1 MNFNDKEKIIEIFTN
16 NTNGNILT
24 DAEKEKLLN
33 VIFSNIKYEEYNNGN
48 SINKI
53 CLEEENLVY
62 KTEKENNNFYLPEIK
77 SNDSLISYY
86 SEKKY

>member
-1 MNFNDKEKIIEIFTN
+1 M
-16 NTNGNILT
+16 
-24 DAEKEKLLN
+24 
-33 VIFSNIKYEEYNNGN
+33 SYIKYEEYNNEN

-86 SEKKY
+86 SEQKNIRLKRKCSKNLDMKDIDKIFNIKKI